1 MSAVFKTKIDFL
13 YKNEYV
19 MTFKLSKQ
27 DDGSVKVAGLTMFVD
42 SLATVALNEALAK
55 AKASS

>member
-13 YKNEYV
+13 YKNEYI

-27 DDGSVKVAGLTMFVD
+27 ADGSVKVAELTMFVD

-55 AKASS
+55 ARAST

>member
-13 YKNEYV
+13 YKNEYI
-19 MTFKLSKQ
+19 MTFKFSKQ
-27 DDGSVKVAGLTMFVD
+27 ADGSVKVAELTMFVD

-55 AKASS
+55 AKAST